1 MAEISR
7 VLKPGG
13 IFVASTI
20 LTASS
25 ALGELIGD
33 NNASIFRG
41 VCSHSWQNLPVAQ
54 GQIWGSCKCGPSLEC
69 VLRRSAEDV

>member
-13 IFVASTI
+13 VFVASTI

-41 VCSHSWQNLPVAQ
+41 VCSHPWQNLLITHQGKLHMRPV
-54 GQIWGSCKCGPSLEC
+54 LE
-69 VLRRSAEDV
+69 RW